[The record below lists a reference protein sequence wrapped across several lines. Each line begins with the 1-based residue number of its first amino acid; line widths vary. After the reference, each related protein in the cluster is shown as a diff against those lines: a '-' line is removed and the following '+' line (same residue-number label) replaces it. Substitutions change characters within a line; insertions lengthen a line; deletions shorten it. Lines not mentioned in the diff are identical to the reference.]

1 MTQRCGYCA
10 IMGRPNAGK
19 SSLLNTL
26 VGQKIVGVSAK
37 PNTTRNRILGIRM
50 EGEAQLLF
58 LDTPGIH
65 RSHKKLTLNSMMN
78 REAWS
83 VLADADMIL
92 YVIDVQDVGNAE
104 DINFLRNVVK
114 ESQGRVLVCL
124 NKCDKLKKVELRLAE
139 ERVLGIVAMIREELL
154 PEQAARLD
162 DRRPWM
168 ISAKRKDSLVELVAA
183 LTDGLPESPWLYP
196 EDDLTDRPQK
206 FVCAE
211 LIREQAFRHLGAEL
225 PYQLAVRVDTIEF
238 TPTIVRIEAFI
249 VVSRPTH
256 RGIVLGKGG
265 QKIKEIGMEARQSLE
280 HHLQNKVFLGLQV
293 IIDEDWVN
301 DPVSVAEYAELN
313 DQDD

>member
-50 EGEAQLLF
+50 EDEAQLLF

-92 YVIDVQDVGNAE
+92 YVVDVQDVGNAE

-114 ESQGRVLVCL
+114 ESKGRVLVCL

-139 ERVLGIVAMIREELL
+139 ERLLGILGMIREELP
-154 PEQAARLD
+154 PEAAARLD
-162 DRRPWM
+162 DRHPWL
-168 ISAKRKDSLVELVAA
+168 ISAKRKESLTELVAA
-183 LTDGLPESPWLYP
+183 IAQGLPEGPWLYP
-196 EDDLTDRPQK
+196 DDDLTDRPQK

-238 TPTIVRIEAFI
+238 EPTIVRIEAYI
-249 VVSRPTH
+249 VVSRPAH
-256 RGIVLGKGG
+256 RGIVLGKSG
-265 QKIKEIGMEARQSLE
+265 QKIKEIGMEARQNLE
-280 HHLQNKVFLGLQV
+280 LHFQNKVYLGLEV

-301 DPVSVAEYAELN
+301 DPISIADYAEL
-313 DQDD
+313 DQDDD

>member
-1 MTQRCGYCA
+1 
-10 IMGRPNAGK
+10 MGRPNAGK

-83 VLADADMIL
+83 VLADANMIL

-104 DINFLRNVVK
+104 DINFLRNVIK

-139 ERVLGIVAMIREELL
+139 ERVLGIIAMIREELL
-154 PEQAARLD
+154 PEEAARLD
-162 DRRPWM
+162 ERRLWM

-183 LTDGLPESPWLYP
+183 LTHGLPESPWLYP
-196 EDDLTDRPQK
+196 QDDLTDRPQK

-225 PYQLAVRVDTIEF
+225 PYQIAVRVDTIEF
-238 TPTIVRIEAFI
+238 TPAIVRIEAFI

-265 QKIKEIGMEARQSLE
+265 QKIKEIGMAARQSLE
-280 HHLQNKVFLGLQV
+280 HHLENKVFLGLEV
-293 IIDEDWVN
+293 IIDENWVN
-301 DPVSVAEYAELN
+301 DPISVADYADLN

>member
-1 MTQRCGYCA
+1 MTKRCGYCA

-50 EGEAQLLF
+50 EDEAQLLF

-65 RSHKKLTLNSMMN
+65 RSHKKLQLNSMMN

-114 ESQGRVLVCL
+114 ESKGRVLVCL

-139 ERVLGIVAMIREELL
+139 ERLIGVLAMIREELP
-154 PEQAARLD
+154 PEVAARLD
-162 DRRPWM
+162 DRHPWL
-168 ISAKRKDSLVELVAA
+168 ISAKRKESLTELVAA
-183 LTDGLPESPWLYP
+183 IVEGLPEGPWLYP
-196 EDDLTDRPQK
+196 DDDLTDRPQK

-238 TPTIVRIEAFI
+238 EPTIVRIEADI
-249 VVSRPTH
+249 VVSRQAH
-256 RGIVLGKGG
+256 RGIVLGKNG
-265 QKIKEIGMEARQSLE
+265 QKIKEIGMEARQNLE
-280 HHLQNKVFLGLQV
+280 LHFQNKVYLGLEV
-293 IIDEDWVN
+293 IVDEDWVN
-301 DPVSVAEYAELN
+301 DPISIADYAEL
-313 DQDD
+313 DQDDD

>member
-50 EGEAQLLF
+50 EDNAQLLF

-65 RSHKKLTLNSMMN
+65 RSHKKLTLNSLMN

-114 ESQGRVLVCL
+114 ESKGRVLVCL

-139 ERVLGIVAMIREELL
+139 ERLLGIMAMIREELP
-154 PEQAARLD
+154 PEAAAHLD
-162 DRRPWM
+162 DRHPWL
-168 ISAKRKDSLVELVAA
+168 ISAKRKESLTELIAA
-183 LTDGLPESPWLYP
+183 IVDGLPEGPWLYP
-196 EDDLTDRPQK
+196 DDDLTDRPQK

-225 PYQLAVRVDTIEF
+225 PYQLAVRVDTMEF
-238 TPTIVRIEAFI
+238 APTIVRIEAYI
-249 VVSRPTH
+249 VVSRQAH
-256 RGIVLGKGG
+256 RGIVLGKNG
-265 QKIKEIGMEARQSLE
+265 QKIKEIGMEARQNLE
-280 HHLQNKVFLGLQV
+280 LHFQNKVYLGLEV
-293 IIDEDWVN
+293 IVDEDWVN
-301 DPVSVAEYAELN
+301 DPISIADYAEL
-313 DQDD
+313 DPKDD

>member
-1 MTQRCGYCA
+1 
-10 IMGRPNAGK
+10 MGRPNAGK

-65 RSHKKLTLNSMMN
+65 RSHKKVTLNSMMN

-83 VLADADMIL
+83 VLADADLIL
-92 YVIDVQDVGNAE
+92 YVIDVQDVGHAE
-104 DINFLRNVVK
+104 DISFLRNVIK
-114 ESQGRVLVCL
+114 ESKGRVVVCL

-139 ERVLGIVAMIREELL
+139 ERVLGMLAVIRDELS
-154 PEQAARLD
+154 PDEAARLD
-162 DRRPWM
+162 ENNPWL
-168 ISAKRKDSLVELVAA
+168 ISAKRKESLDDLVKTIVE
-183 LTDGLPESPWLYP
+183 GLPEGPWLYP
-196 EDDLTDRPQK
+196 DDDLTDRPQK

-238 TPTIVRIEAFI
+238 APNIVRVEADI
-249 VVSRPTH
+249 VVSRQAH
-256 RGIVLGKGG
+256 RGIVLGKNG

-280 HHLQNKVFLGLQV
+280 LHFQNKVYLGLEV
-293 IIDEDWVN
+293 VVDEDWVSN
-301 DPVSVAEYAELN
+301 PISVTEYTEIN
-313 DQDD
+313 QDHA

>member
-50 EGEAQLLF
+50 EDEAQLLF

-92 YVIDVQDVGNAE
+92 YVIDVQDVGHAE
-104 DINFLRNVVK
+104 DINFLRNVIK
-114 ESQGRVLVCL
+114 ESRGRVLVCL

-139 ERVLGIVAMIREELL
+139 ERLRGILAMIREELP
-154 PEQAARLD
+154 PEAAARLD
-162 DRRPWM
+162 DRHPWL
-168 ISAKRKDSLVELVAA
+168 ISAKRKESLTELVAA
-183 LTDGLPESPWLYP
+183 IGGSLPEGPWLYP
-196 EDDLTDRPQK
+196 DDDLTDRPQK

-238 TPTIVRIEAFI
+238 KPTIVRVEANI
-249 VVSRPTH
+249 VVSRQAH
-256 RGIVLGKGG
+256 RGIVLGKNG

-280 HHLQNKVFLGLQV
+280 LHFQNKVFLGLEV
-293 IIDEDWVN
+293 IVDEDWVN
-301 DPVSVAEYAELN
+301 DPISIADYADL

>member
-1 MTQRCGYCA
+1 MTKRCGYCA

-50 EGEAQLLF
+50 EDEAQLLF

-65 RSHKKLTLNSMMN
+65 RSHKKLQLNSMMN

-92 YVIDVQDVGNAE
+92 YVIDVQDVGDAE
-104 DINFLRNVVK
+104 DTNFLRNVIK
-114 ESQGRVLVCL
+114 ESKGRVLVCL
-124 NKCDKLKKVELRLAE
+124 NKCDKLRKVELRLAE
-139 ERVLGIVAMIREELL
+139 ERLLGILAVIREELP
-154 PEQAARLD
+154 PESAARLD
-162 DRRPWM
+162 DRHPWL
-168 ISAKRKDSLVELVAA
+168 ISAKRKESLTELVAA
-183 LTDGLPESPWLYP
+183 IVEGLPEGPWLYP
-196 EDDLTDRPQK
+196 DDDLTDRPQK

-238 TPTIVRIEAFI
+238 EPTIVRIEADI
-249 VVSRPTH
+249 VVSRQAH
-256 RGIVLGKGG
+256 RGIVLGKNG
-265 QKIKEIGMEARQSLE
+265 QKIKEIGMEARHNLE
-280 HHLQNKVFLGLQV
+280 LHFQNKVYLGLEV
-293 IIDEDWVN
+293 IVDEDWVN
-301 DPVSVAEYAELN
+301 DPISIADYAELG
-313 DQDD
+313 QDDD